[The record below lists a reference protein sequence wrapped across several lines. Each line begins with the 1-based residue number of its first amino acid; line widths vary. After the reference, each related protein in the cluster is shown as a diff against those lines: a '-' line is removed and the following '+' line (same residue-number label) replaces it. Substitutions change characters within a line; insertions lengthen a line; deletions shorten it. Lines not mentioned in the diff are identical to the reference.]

1 MPLITSFRDSSE
13 LPNVGAQATTMCTKN
28 ESKFNPN
35 AAVTFGRIVVRGA
48 SDDEVAIPSTVNDTP
63 IGLVMEYCIQDVDC
77 DYVAGTVPAGRE
89 IAVAHEGKFVVLA
102 EDIVT
107 EGNAVYWRATG
118 ADNVATFA
126 GGLRGDDDG
135 GNAILLTGARWGSS
149 TAAPGEKAIVH
160 LNLP

>member
-1 MPLITSFRDSSE
+1 MALINEIRDASTLPLPGS
-13 LPNVGAQATTMCTKN
+13 LATTMCHKN
-28 ESKFNPN
+28 ESKYSPDT
-35 AAVTFGRIVVRGA
+35 VTFGRIVVRGA
-48 SDDEVAIPSTVNDTP
+48 QDDQVVIPTTVNDTP
-63 IGLVMEYCIQDVDC
+63 IGLVQRYEIQDIDCNYVD
-77 DYVAGTVPAGRE
+77 GTVPAGCE
-89 IAVAHEGKFVVLA
+89 IAVAHTGKFIVVA

-118 ADNVATFA
+118 ADNTTTFG

-149 TAAPGEKAIVH
+149 TAAAGERAILH